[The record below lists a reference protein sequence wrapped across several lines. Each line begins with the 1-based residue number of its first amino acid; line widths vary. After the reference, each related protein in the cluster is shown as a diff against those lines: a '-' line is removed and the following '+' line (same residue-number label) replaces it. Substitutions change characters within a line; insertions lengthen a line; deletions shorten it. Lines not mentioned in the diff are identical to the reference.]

1 MRVCVC
7 VCGARTFSREILS
20 VLGLDRAAHHID
32 GGGAPERDS
41 INRSVRADASEQL
54 IIVKRVRD
62 GWYTCVCTVVV
73 ERARVGRCVTCVMAL
88 SFIFRDPGV

>member
-1 MRVCVC
+1 MCVRSA
-7 VCGARTFSREILS
+7 CGARTFSREILS

-41 INRSVRADASEQL
+41 INRSVRVYASEQL

-62 GWYTCVCTVVV
+62 GWYMCVQ
-73 ERARVGRCVTCVMAL
+73 RASVGRCVTCVMAL
-88 SFIFRDPGV
+88 VVFSGPGCVEFTYR